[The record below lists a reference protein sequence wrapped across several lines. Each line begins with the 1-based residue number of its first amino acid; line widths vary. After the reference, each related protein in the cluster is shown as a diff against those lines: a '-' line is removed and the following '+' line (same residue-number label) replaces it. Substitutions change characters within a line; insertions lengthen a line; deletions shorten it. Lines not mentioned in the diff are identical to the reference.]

1 MVLTF
6 HKLRKEIQVIVIRKM
21 LVRVKRA
28 ANSAMKVVSD
38 WILGT
43 PNTHTATASSSFV
56 RATRPIVVM
65 SGRVETTSDCYTT
78 SLRDNRPFTSLL
90 WKF

>member
-28 ANSAMKVVSD
+28 ANSAM
-38 WILGT
+38 
-43 PNTHTATASSSFV
+43 
-56 RATRPIVVM
+56 
-65 SGRVETTSDCYTT
+65 
-78 SLRDNRPFTSLL
+78 
-90 WKF
+90 